1 MHRSGSSTRV
11 SDEYYV
17 GVAREAKASSPPSAS
32 RSTPALRLPPDLPTY
47 DPLSGAGKKEALR
60 TRFAESMVHLIPLV
74 LILCAVV
81 LWFFSHP
88 EIGISSSKDGS
99 IITRIENTTI
109 DGYNSLKGGA
119 SAAGA

>member
-88 EIGISSSKDGS
+88 G
-99 IITRIENTTI
+99 RNWHQ
-109 DGYNSLKGGA
+109 
-119 SAAGA
+119 

>member
-32 RSTPALRLPPDLPTY
+32 RSSPALRLPPDLPTY
-47 DPLSGAGKKEALR
+47 DPQSGAGKKEALR

-88 EIGISSSKDGS
+88 G
-99 IITRIENTTI
+99 RNWHQ
-109 DGYNSLKGGA
+109 
-119 SAAGA
+119 